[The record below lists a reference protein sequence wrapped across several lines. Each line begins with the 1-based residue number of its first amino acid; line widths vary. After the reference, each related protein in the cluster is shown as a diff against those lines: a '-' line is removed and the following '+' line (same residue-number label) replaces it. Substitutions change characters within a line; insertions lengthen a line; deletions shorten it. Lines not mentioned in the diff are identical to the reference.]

1 MEQLQQ
7 YIPVGLLMVIAGGL
21 AATMLVLPTLLG
33 KKRSHDPV
41 KDSPYECGMPA
52 MTEAHT
58 RFSVKFYLIAMLFIL
73 FDIEVVFFLG
83 WAAVFRDLIKPA
95 RAGGIGVEMLLGAL
109 LFLAIVE
116 VGHIY
121 AWKKGALDWAPRRK
135 RPGSSTVPV
144 AAVEQPQAMIPK
156 AFGTPPKETA

>member
-7 YIPVGLLMVIAGGL
+7 YIPVGLLMVVAAGL
-21 AATMLVLPTLLG
+21 AAAMLVLPTLLG
-33 KKRSHDPV
+33 KKRSHNPV
-41 KDSPYECGMPA
+41 KDSPYECGMPPL
-52 MTEAHT
+52 TEAHT

-95 RAGGIGVEMLLGAL
+95 GAGGIGVEMLLGAL
-109 LFLAIVE
+109 LFLAILE

-121 AWKKGALDWAPRRK
+121 AWKKGALDWAPRKQIRN
-135 RPGSSTVPV
+135 
-144 AAVEQPQAMIPK
+144 PK
-156 AFGTPPKETA
+156 SEIRNKSE